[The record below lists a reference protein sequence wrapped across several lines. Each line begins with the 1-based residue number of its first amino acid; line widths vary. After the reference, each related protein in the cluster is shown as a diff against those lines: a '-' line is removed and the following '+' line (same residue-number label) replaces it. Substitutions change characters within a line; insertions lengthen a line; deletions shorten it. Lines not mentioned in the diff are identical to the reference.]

1 MFKAAVLFFIS
12 TFVVSSLAL
21 AGDLN
26 AAFDS
31 IKNSGADFDP
41 DGAVC
46 EQLERVRL
54 AQSYPADKF
63 LITGDIEYSTG
74 KETVG
79 ELDIIVIDR
88 ATNKVVLFGEV
99 KCWKNM
105 EDGLMKAKSQ
115 MLRFFWNLEKYPNSL
130 QFTSYGD
137 TNITAAQVPLNTP
150 FYTVGPQGSV
160 AQGATFELNLT
171 LKETQHLRMM
181 LLKCQQN
188 GECPSPQY

>member
-1 MFKAAVLFFIS
+1 MFK
-12 TFVVSSLAL
+12 TFVLSTLFTFIFSSFAF

-31 IKNSGADFDP
+31 LKNSGANFEP

-46 EQLERVRL
+46 EELEKVRL
-54 AQSYPADKF
+54 GQIYPADKY
-63 LITGDIEYSTG
+63 LISGDIEYSTG
-74 KETVG
+74 KETIG
-79 ELDIIVIDR
+79 ELDTVVIDR
-88 ATNKVVLFGEV
+88 SNGKVILLGEV

-115 MLRFFWNLEKYPNSL
+115 MMRFLWTLGKHPESLVFQSYDGIKY
-130 QFTSYGD
+130 
-137 TNITAAQVPLNTP
+137 TAAQFSTNTP
-150 FYTVGPQGSV
+150 IYTVGALGSV
-160 AQGATFELNLT
+160 AKGADYEFDLT

-188 GECPSPQY
+188 GECPRPE

>member
-1 MFKAAVLFFIS
+1 MLK
-12 TFVVSSLAL
+12 TFVLSGLFAVIFSSFAF

-31 IKNSGADFDP
+31 LKNLGTNFEP

-46 EQLERVRL
+46 EELEKVRL
-54 AQSYPADKF
+54 GQIYPADKF
-63 LITGDIEYSTG
+63 LISGDIEYSTG
-74 KETVG
+74 KETIG
-79 ELDIIVIDR
+79 ELDTVVIDR
-88 ATNKVVLFGEV
+88 STGKVVLLGEV

-115 MLRFFWNLEKYPNSL
+115 MLRFFWNLEKHPNSL
-130 QFTSYGD
+130 RFTSYGD